1 MEDNSYKPRIADKML
16 DFKLHS
22 KGAVVIQGPKWVGKT
37 TSARRVARSV
47 VEFGGG
53 QNQEQNVA
61 LAKIDIDAVIQGA
74 TPRLFDEWQEVP
86 ALWDAIRYEVDRRNT
101 VGQFILTGSTVK
113 FPKDSDNDPRKH
125 TGTGRYSYLF
135 MRPMSLMESGESNG
149 EISLASLFD
158 NPDKI
163 FSQNQL
169 TLRDIAFATCRGGWP
184 FAVSLEGDYALVQAT
199 DYYDAIV
206 NDDISRVD
214 DKRRD
219 IRIVK
224 KLLRSYAR
232 NQAQNVSTET
242 IANDVGEVDA
252 RTVAD
257 YLNALRRLYVIE
269 DVEAWNPN
277 VRSKVAIRTSN
288 TRYFVDPSIATASLG
303 LKPDGL
309 IGDLRTFGF
318 IFETLAMRDLRIYTD
333 FIGGT
338 VYHYRDKNGLECDA
352 VVVLEDGRYGL
363 IEIKLGHDV
372 DILDEAAKKL
382 SDLEA
387 IIDTNK
393 MSAPSFKMILCSSA
407 PYAYK
412 REDGVFIVPIGC
424 LGI

>member
-1 MEDNSYKPRIADKML
+1 MEENSYKPRIADKML

-37 TSARRVARSV
+37 TSARRVAKSV
-47 VEFGGG
+47 IEFGGG

-61 LAKIDIDAVIQGA
+61 LAKIDIDSVIQGP
-74 TPRLFDEWQEVP
+74 TPRLFDEWQEVS
-86 ALWDAIRYEVDRRNT
+86 ALWDAIRYEVDHRNA

-113 FPKDSDNDPRKH
+113 FPKDSAEDPRRH

-135 MRPMSLMESGESNG
+135 MRPMSLMESGESNN
-149 EISLASLFD
+149 EISLAGLFD

-163 FSQNQL
+163 FSQNRM
-169 TLRDIAFATCRGGWP
+169 TLQDIAFVTCRGGWP
-184 FAVSLEGDYALVQAT
+184 FAVSLEGDYALAQAK

-214 DKRRD
+214 GKRRD
-219 IRIVK
+219 VRIVK

-232 NQAQNVSTET
+232 NQAQNVSIES
-242 IANDVGEVDA
+242 IANDVGEVDS

-257 YLNALRRLYVIE
+257 YLNALQRLYVVE

-277 VRSKVAIRTSN
+277 IRSRVAIRTSD

-309 IGDLRTFGF
+309 IGDLKTFGF
-318 IFETLAMRDLRIYTD
+318 IFETLAMRDLRVYAD
-333 FIGGT
+333 SIGGT
-338 VYHYRDKNGLECDA
+338 IYHYRDKNGLECDA
-352 VVVLEDGRYGL
+352 AIVLEDGRYGL
-363 IEIKLGHDV
+363 IEIKLGHDAA
-372 DILDEAAKKL
+372 ILDEAAKKL
-382 SDLEA
+382 SELEA
-387 IIDTNK
+387 IIDTDK
-393 MSAPSFKMILCSSA
+393 MGMPSFKMILCSSA

-412 REDGVFIVPIGC
+412 RDDGVYIVPIGC
-424 LGI
+424 LGA